1 MINIT
6 IKELLTLSINWT
18 VKISNFYSN
27 FRDINDDISFRKLL
41 TTMIEQEGQYTEYYK
56 ENLLKLNLNLDF
68 SVGIDDKIDF
78 HNSFE
83 EIPDFLGMTKIEFL
97 KKAVY
102 YQNISIK
109 TCNLLRDLSK
119 TDKGKQI
126 FKELSDEENRH
137 MLIFKDH
144 LELEELF

>member
-6 IKELLTLSINWT
+6 IKELLTLSVNWT
-18 VKISNFYSN
+18 VKISKFYTD
-27 FRDINDDISFRKLL
+27 FRDINNDVSFRKLL
-41 TTMIEQEGQYTEYYK
+41 TTMIDQEGQYTEYYE
-56 ENLLKLNLNLDF
+56 ENLLKLNFNTDF
-68 SVGIDDKIDF
+68 SIGVDNKIEFD
-78 HNSFE
+78 NNFE
-83 EIPDFLGMTKIEFL
+83 EIPDISDMSKLEFL

-109 TCNLLRDLSK
+109 TCDYLRELSI
-119 TDKGKQI
+119 TDKSKQI